1 METKTIKFAS
11 EAMECAVK
19 FAKDKGFKVY
29 GFQHD
34 QEISKVFI
42 ANNEGICTIH
52 TTHFG
57 LLDIAT
63 CHKPCQEY
71 GTGFGLNNKNEALPS
86 ICVKDLNDAIRITR
100 PHWLGDDGGRK
111 IKKWANWEEYV
122 QSDKILT
129 YFEI

>member
-34 QEISKVFI
+34 QEISQVFI

-63 CHKPCQEY
+63 CHKPHQNF
-71 GTGFGLNNKNEALPS
+71 GTGFGLNDKNEALAY
-86 ICVKDLNDAIRITR
+86 LTTNDINNAIRIIKPYWEQR
-100 PHWLGDDGGRK
+100 SGD